1 MFRLWIEF
9 VALYVGVPVLLATF
23 MNGRPFLPFLWIVA
37 LICVAVLLRDRSF
50 NRRRFFSLR
59 KHWRHV
65 GGVLLR
71 CTIIAGLALAAV
83 LLLQPRELFNFPRRH
98 PAFWA
103 LVMVMYPIVSVY
115 PQGIIYRGL
124 FFHRYARLFPSPLTR
139 IVAAAAV
146 FSLGHLMFLSP
157 WTLVFTFVGGLL
169 FARTYVR
176 TESLLVSSLEHG
188 LCGDIMFTVGLG
200 FLFYHGA
207 VR

>member
-1 MFRLWIEF
+1 MG
-9 VALYVGVPVLLATF
+9 LYVGVPLLLAAV
-23 MNGRPFLPFLWIVA
+23 MNGQPFLPFLWIVA
-37 LICVAVLLRDRSF
+37 LICTAVLLADRSF
-50 NRRRFFSLR
+50 DRRRFFSLH

-65 GGVLLR
+65 SGVALR
-71 CTIIAGLALAAV
+71 GLIIAALALAAV

-98 PAFWA
+98 PGFWL
-103 LVMVMYPIVSVY
+103 LVMLLYPIVSVY

-124 FFHRYARLFPSPLTR
+124 FFHRYARLFPSRLTR

-157 WTLVFTFVGGLL
+157 WTLAFTFLGGLL
-169 FARTYVR
+169 FARTYVK
-176 TESLLVSSLEHG
+176 TESLLVASLEHA

-207 VR
+207 A